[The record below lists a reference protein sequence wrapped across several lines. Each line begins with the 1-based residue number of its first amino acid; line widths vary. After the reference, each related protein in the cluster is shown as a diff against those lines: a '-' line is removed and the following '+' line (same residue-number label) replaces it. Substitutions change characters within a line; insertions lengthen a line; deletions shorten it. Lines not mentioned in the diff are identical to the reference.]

1 MCNENAGL
9 LAGVFVSAPGRIRG
23 MSETPTPPQY
33 EPGGDRIMIVI
44 AVIVVTALGGMA
56 WSFFS
61 RQDAPADAP
70 EIKARHLPPSA
81 RPPADKPASQN
92 AVPPAPTFAPAK

>member
-1 MCNENAGL
+1 MNYP
-9 LAGVFVSAPGRIRG
+9 SDP
-23 MSETPTPPQY
+23 SPQY

-61 RQDAPADAP
+61 RQNAPADAP
-70 EIKARHLPPSA
+70 EIKSRHLPPSE
-81 RPPADKPASQN
+81 RPAPDKAAPV
-92 AVPPAPTFAPAK
+92 AVTPAPTSSVPK

>member
-1 MCNENAGL
+1 MPEQ
-9 LAGVFVSAPGRIRG
+9 
-23 MSETPTPPQY
+23 PTPPQY

-61 RQDAPADAP
+61 RQAAPVDAAP
-70 EIKARHLPPSA
+70 VRSFHLPPSA
-81 RPPADKPASQN
+81 KPGSTTP
-92 AVPPAPTFAPAK
+92 PPAPAK

>member
-1 MCNENAGL
+1 MTNP
-9 LAGVFVSAPGRIRG
+9 SDP
-23 MSETPTPPQY
+23 SPQY

-61 RQDAPADAP
+61 RQSAPADAP
-70 EIKARHLPPSA
+70 EIKSRQLPPSE
-81 RPPADKPASQN
+81 RPAPEKA
-92 AVPPAPTFAPAK
+92 AVAVTPAPTSGAPK

>member
-1 MCNENAGL
+1 MTKP
-9 LAGVFVSAPGRIRG
+9 SD
-23 MSETPTPPQY
+23 PTPQY

-61 RQDAPADAP
+61 RQNAPAEAP
-70 EIKARHLPPSA
+70 EIKSRHLPPSA
-81 RPPADKPASQN
+81 RPTPSPSAPV
-92 AVPPAPTFAPAK
+92 AVPPAPTPAPAK